1 MKFITII
8 LFYLCLCIIC
18 NAQVK
23 FIGSVK
29 LHNGSPVE
37 SAIIIAKIPSEK
49 GERIVANTRTDEQGH
64 YAFKLSNSSPQIV
77 LYISNFNIKPIRKEI
92 ANISQT
98 LDFVAESQSIEL
110 EEVYVKPTIINAKG
124 DTLTYHLSHFRD
136 KNDRKLRE
144 TLERL
149 PGITINDAGR
159 VLYNGREIT
168 EFQIEGG
175 NLFEG
180 KYSIALERIDPKDI
194 IAVDIMQ
201 HHQPIRALQGS
212 RITDDVALNVKLSP
226 NSKNTLTGKMEVGGG
241 YREGNKDNLAYT
253 ARLYGGLFNAK
264 HQIFVTAS
272 ANNSGEQLRDI
283 YAVPLTSLSSN
294 LLSSPTPQ
302 SGMLNKNDY
311 MTNKSE
317 ALSINGLYNKT
328 PDSKWNYAIIAM
340 NENTEGCASMEYTYH
355 INQQEKTHKRSFEFG
370 NNYRNIDFLL
380 KYEQNK
386 SRYFFMNKLVG
397 TCNRELPFVKQL
409 IQAAQLDESL
419 NQREFALDNKLR
431 LIYKW
436 NEVNGLD
443 TQFNLQFTNSR
454 ELLFL
459 AQEAR
464 INSLPQPTARQ
475 EVKQKFYY
483 AELRQ
488 EMLST
493 IRLGNCTFDPY
504 WFGIADKN
512 MLTAALYSSGLFS
525 PESSFALSDDMHY
538 NRAKAGIGLSFQS
551 VMAHFRIYGYIPLV
565 YSHIS
570 VYSPYITPQKHSLHI
585 LPNLTIERSLL
596 SHISLQLQ
604 WSREVHD
611 NKPED
616 FLQAFIIRNS
626 YEQTR
631 ANINDITS
639 TNYHYLSAKIN
650 YANGFKLLFGN
661 LRINYNYL
669 NSDMMT
675 NKVIKDNHI
684 ALYLIP
690 LNFNTHSLSLSGELS
705 KAFYWKKTNVGLKVS
720 HTRFSSSQMLNDIS
734 YPFQINE
741 SSFSLKGGITPVKGL
756 LTEIQ
761 MFLNRSCMSEPTSKN
776 TDIVTTRAM
785 LIGKIMATFRKWSIS
800 CNTLYS
806 QQDHTH
812 TFLANAKLYYKTKLV
827 EWSLNLRNLFN
838 AQQLNIV
845 SVNAQEHQRNTFFL
859 VPRSMILSLKFNL

>member
-64 YAFKLSNSSPQIV
+64 YAFTLSNSSPQIV

-98 LDFVAESQSIEL
+98 LDFVAESQNIEL

-168 EFQIEGG
+168 EFQIEEG

-328 PDSKWNYAIIAM
+328 PEFQMELCNNS
-340 NENTEGCASMEYTYH
+340 NER
-355 INQQEKTHKRSFEFG
+355 K
-370 NNYRNIDFLL
+370 YRRVR
-380 KYEQNK
+380 KY
-386 SRYFFMNKLVG
+386 
-397 TCNRELPFVKQL
+397 
-409 IQAAQLDESL
+409 
-419 NQREFALDNKLR
+419 
-431 LIYKW
+431 
-436 NEVNGLD
+436 
-443 TQFNLQFTNSR
+443 
-454 ELLFL
+454 
-459 AQEAR
+459 
-464 INSLPQPTARQ
+464 
-475 EVKQKFYY
+475 
-483 AELRQ
+483 
-488 EMLST
+488 
-493 IRLGNCTFDPY
+493 
-504 WFGIADKN
+504 GI
-512 MLTAALYSSGLFS
+512 
-525 PESSFALSDDMHY
+525 
-538 NRAKAGIGLSFQS
+538 
-551 VMAHFRIYGYIPLV
+551 
-565 YSHIS
+565 
-570 VYSPYITPQKHSLHI
+570 
-585 LPNLTIERSLL
+585 
-596 SHISLQLQ
+596 
-604 WSREVHD
+604 
-611 NKPED
+611 
-616 FLQAFIIRNS
+616 
-626 YEQTR
+626 
-631 ANINDITS
+631 
-639 TNYHYLSAKIN
+639 YLS
-650 YANGFKLLFGN
+650 Y
-661 LRINYNYL
+661 
-669 NSDMMT
+669 
-675 NKVIKDNHI
+675 
-684 ALYLIP
+684 
-690 LNFNTHSLSLSGELS
+690 
-705 KAFYWKKTNVGLKVS
+705 
-720 HTRFSSSQMLNDIS
+720 
-734 YPFQINE
+734 
-741 SSFSLKGGITPVKGL
+741 
-756 LTEIQ
+756 
-761 MFLNRSCMSEPTSKN
+761 
-776 TDIVTTRAM
+776 
-785 LIGKIMATFRKWSIS
+785 
-800 CNTLYS
+800 
-806 QQDHTH
+806 
-812 TFLANAKLYYKTKLV
+812 
-827 EWSLNLRNLFN
+827 
-838 AQQLNIV
+838 
-845 SVNAQEHQRNTFFL
+845 
-859 VPRSMILSLKFNL
+859 

>member
-8 LFYLCLCIIC
+8 LFYLCLCTIC
-18 NAQVK
+18 DAQVK

-64 YAFKLSNSSPQIV
+64 YAFTLSNSSPQIV

-98 LDFVAESQSIEL
+98 LDFIAESQSIEL

-328 PDSKWNYAIIAM
+328 PDSKWNYTITAM
-340 NENTEGCASMEYTYH
+340 NENTEGLTSMKYTYH
-355 INQQEKTHKRSFEFG
+355 INQEEKTHERSFDFG
-370 NNYRNIDFLL
+370 NTYRNMDFLL

-386 SRYFFMNKLVG
+386 SRYYFMNKLVG
-397 TCNRELPFVKQL
+397 AWNRKLPYVKQN
-409 IQAAQLDESL
+409 IHTAQLDESL
-419 NQREFALDNKLR
+419 NQRAYVLDNKLR
-431 LIYKW
+431 LIYRW
-436 NEVNGLD
+436 NEVNGLE
-443 TQFNLQFTNSR
+443 TQLNLQFSNSN
-454 ELLFL
+454 EQLFL
-459 AQEAR
+459 EQKMGTNTLTQPKAQ
-464 INSLPQPTARQ
+464 Q
-475 EVKQKFYY
+475 EVSQNFYF

-493 IRLGNCTFDPY
+493 IRLGKWVFDPY

-512 MLTAALYSSGLFS
+512 LLTTALYSSGLFT
-525 PESSFALSDDMHY
+525 PESNFALSDDMHY
-538 NRAKAGIGLSFQS
+538 NRAKAGLGLTFQS
-551 VMAHFRIYGYIPLV
+551 AMARFRIHGYIPLV
-565 YSHIS
+565 YSYIAIK
-570 VYSPYITPQKHSLHI
+570 SPYISPRKQSLQI
-585 LPNLTIERSLL
+585 LPTISIERPLL
-596 SHISLQLQ
+596 SNLSLQLR

-639 TNYHYLSAKIN
+639 TNYHLLSAKLN
-650 YANGFKLLFGN
+650 YANAFKLLFGN
-661 LRINYNYL
+661 LCMDYNYL

-675 NKVIKDNHI
+675 NKVVKDNHI

-690 LNFNTHSLSLSGELS
+690 QNYSTHSLSLSGELS

-720 HTRFSSSQMLNDIS
+720 HTRFSSSQMLNSNIL
-734 YPFQINE
+734 PFQLYE
-741 SSFSLKGGITPVKGL
+741 SSLSLKGGITPVKGL

-761 MFLNRSCMSEPTSKN
+761 MFINRSCMSEPTNKN

-845 SVNAQEHQRNTFFL
+845 SVNAQEQQRNTFYL